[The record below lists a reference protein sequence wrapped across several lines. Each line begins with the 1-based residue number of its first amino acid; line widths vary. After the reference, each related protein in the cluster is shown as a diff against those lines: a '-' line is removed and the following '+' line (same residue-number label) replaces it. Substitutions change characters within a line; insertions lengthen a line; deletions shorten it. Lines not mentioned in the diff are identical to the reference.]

1 MRMLERGVT
10 ISDIEFVLENYTTSF
25 TSGYDSTELR
35 SMFPD
40 GRVLKVWILGSIPL
54 VEPVIIKSVAWMEFD
69 DV

>member
-10 ISDIEFVLENYTTSF
+10 ISDIEYVLDTFTTSF
-25 TSGYDSTELR
+25 TTGHGSTELR
-35 SMFPD
+35 SMLPN

-54 VEPVIIKSVAWMEFD
+54 VEPVIIKSVAWMEFE